1 MCIKLSHDKKVK
13 GGSQVK
19 RKQRNSLV
27 PNLTTFTLCLK
38 QNSSKT
44 HKAICFAW
52 CRAEPVI
59 EFKQSHKIVILLDS
73 CSSSNAFSS
82 SGWNTSIQAYRG
94 RNKIISAVDKYYF
107 IRSVPKHLHFSYYG
121 MRAEA
126 IFWTFNKYISFTLNA
141 WKVQLPCP
149 LPVCQVSHKKLKKE
163 FCGFM
168 FLSNSLFCKQHWILV
183 YKLKK
188 KI

>member
-1 MCIKLSHDKKVK
+1 MLF
-13 GGSQVK
+13 QA
-19 RKQRNSLV
+19 LV
-27 PNLTTFTLCLK
+27 
-38 QNSSKT
+38 
-44 HKAICFAW
+44 
-52 CRAEPVI
+52 
-59 EFKQSHKIVILLDS
+59 
-73 CSSSNAFSS
+73 
-82 SGWNTSIQAYRG
+82 GIQAYRG

-107 IRSVPKHLHFSYYG
+107 IRSVPKHFHFSYYG

-168 FLSNSLFCKQHWILV
+168 FLSNSLFWKQHWILV
-183 YKLKK
+183 YKLKNNLK
-188 KI
+188 KITDIIFYNHHCHHQFVRSTRIKKICKPEVHTILAMNRNAVKNKGFQKWNSEILEEVKVFPIGKERFAVWKHK